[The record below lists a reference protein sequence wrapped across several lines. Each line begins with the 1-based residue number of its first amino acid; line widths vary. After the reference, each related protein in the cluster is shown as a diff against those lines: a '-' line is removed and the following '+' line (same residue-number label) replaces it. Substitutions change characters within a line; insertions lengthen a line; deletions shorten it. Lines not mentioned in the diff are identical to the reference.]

1 MRRGKGLFIMGT
13 EILRKGTGIVLS
25 CLLVGYGM
33 ASAAGGKEKSAT
45 TTKSKTAATATA
57 PDNSAKNADVIRSD
71 RETADQ
77 QSNAPSDVELAAK
90 VRSALTNQDS
100 LSTYAKNLKVITNKG
115 MVTIRGPVRS
125 QAEREEVERIVGG
138 LAERNRMTVD
148 ITIAEEEK

>member
-1 MRRGKGLFIMGT
+1 MGT
-13 EILRKGTGIVLS
+13 EILRKCTGIVLG
-25 CLLVGYGM
+25 CFLVGFGI
-33 ASAAGGKEKSAT
+33 ASAAGGDEKSAT
-45 TTKSKTAATATA
+45 TTKSKIAGTATRTDSKKTKQ
-57 PDNSAKNADVIRSD
+57 DNSAKNADIIGSD

-77 QSNAPSDVELAAK
+77 QSNAPIDIELAAK

-100 LSTYAKNLKVITNKG
+100 LSTYAKNLKIITNKG

-138 LAERNRMTVD
+138 LVERDRMTAD